1 MTEPEAYKAISHW
14 RHYAL
19 FGAPDEPGYG
29 NPAPA
34 EIKAIG
40 LECRYK
46 SPQIWESEDPKS
58 TPEEI
63 RDDYNRV
70 ETVYKAFERISRKH
84 ILGWYFGDRQGA
96 QKEAQQLFV
105 ARVMGL

>member
-1 MTEPEAYKAISHW
+1 MTEPEAHKAISHW

-34 EIKAIG
+34 NIRAIG

-46 SPQIWESEDPKS
+46 SAPSWE
-58 TPEEI
+58 PEEPKDKPEDI

-70 ETVYKAFERISRKH
+70 EAVYQSFERISRRH
-84 ILGWYFGDRQGA
+84 ILGWYFGDRNGA
-96 QKEAQQLFV
+96 QKEAQQLFLAKV
-105 ARVMGL
+105 IQL